1 MTKHYEQRK
10 KANEK
15 YLAKLDEIRTRV
27 PMGEKEKL
35 AQFVEECGYP
45 SMNQF
50 VRDAIEFYKEAVL
63 RDMKN
68 NAARDE
74 EIMRK
79 RDAEQ

>member
-10 KANEK
+10 KANET

-27 PMGEKEKL
+27 PKGEKEKL
-35 AQFVEECGYP
+35 SKFVEECGYP

-50 VRDAIEFYKEAVL
+50 VKDAIEFYKEAVL

-74 EIMRK
+74 KIMRK
-79 RDAEQ
+79 RDVEQ